1 MAKYRHLVLAA
12 ASVLVLGTPAGAA
25 YAASAHPAAAK
36 PVLTIGKKGGP
47 AVKKGAVL
55 KASLARRAS
64 ANFALGTFK
73 ATCKTSSLTAKVT
86 GNPSRPGK
94 ATLSVTRQAF
104 GRCSLKRAPS
114 GVTLKSISAFNL
126 PYNAIVSDAK
136 GDPVTVTGSKKSK
149 PLGFKAVIKLG
160 KMRLTCAYT
169 AAKAS
174 GHASNSGNKVSFA
187 NQKFVLNTHLSSQL
201 CAAAAKTATLS
212 ATYGPVLDTSVSHSP
227 KVFVS

>member
-1 MAKYRHLVLAA
+1 M
-12 ASVLVLGTPAGAA
+12 PAGAA

-36 PVLTIGKKGGP
+36 PVLTIGKTGGP

-55 KASLARRAS
+55 KASLAKRAS
-64 ANFALGTFK
+64 VHFALGSFK
-73 ATCKTSSLTAKVT
+73 ATCKSSTFSAKVT

-94 ATLSVTRQAF
+94 ATLSVTGQMF
-104 GRCSLKRAPS
+104 GKCSLSVS

-136 GDPVTVTGSKKSK
+136 GDPVTVTGAKKSK

-160 KMRLTCAYT
+160 TMRLTCAYT
-169 AAKAS
+169 ATKTS
-174 GHASNSGNKVSFA
+174 GHASNTGNKVSFA
-187 NQKFVLNTHLSSQL
+187 NQKFVLNTHVSSQL
-201 CAAAAKTATLS
+201 CATAAKTATLS